1 MWSVRWSVF
10 NFNGRDLM
18 SDDTRVFLEAIV
30 IGLCVHVEWYGF
42 AATFASLSIVGLLR
56 SIVSH
61 VRENGV

>member
-1 MWSVRWSVF
+1 
-10 NFNGRDLM
+10 M